1 MSNEAIRLIDES
13 IERLEATKRV
23 INTQSHH
30 SAKDVPVN
38 KALVENQPNQQRWN
52 VERSKPVLKAELAF
66 ANRSPAQRYEAM
78 QGDSFS
84 EFLTYIGEAIDKEAE
99 EGHEL
104 IEFTITSHRSS
115 KMTSVPVPIPGTD
128 DMDDPAAE

>member
-13 IERLEATKRV
+13 IARLEATKRV
-23 INTQSHH
+23 INTQGHH
-30 SAKDVPVN
+30 SLKDVPVN
-38 KALVENQPNQQRWN
+38 KTLMENQPNYQQWN

-66 ANRSPAQRYEAM
+66 ANRSPAQRYETM
-78 QGDSFS
+78 KGDSFS
-84 EFLTYIGEAIDKEAE
+84 EFLTYLGEAIDKESE

-104 IEFTITSHRSS
+104 IEFTVTSHRSS

-128 DMDDPAAE
+128 DLDDPAVE